1 MRGNER
7 HTMKCQRDY
16 GRHAGLADRLD
27 WNILTSFVFS
37 SVQLATYRIGA
48 KLVRVSQTIVLFSQS
63 EKLGWAPAF
72 SETLCQKGS
81 PKKFLKIFEH
91 V

>member
-1 MRGNER
+1 MQRENER

-48 KLVRVSQTIVLFSQS
+48 KLV
-63 EKLGWAPAF
+63 
-72 SETLCQKGS
+72 
-81 PKKFLKIFEH
+81 
-91 V
+91 